1 VLGVACRER
10 PPHELCRTL
19 GVAHSGQA
27 LIELRA
33 GLVGN
38 PLQGFVEVITGV
50 HGELRCHARV
60 GRVSQDVHM
69 DLAASTPKLTIWV
82 TTVCRSL
89 HVAEMVKHV
98 PEQCRKAGVV
108 QPITTEPSVDPEG
121 GVGLVV
127 HLSTTR
133 KK

>member
-27 LIELRA
+27 LAPHRVALILNREHGNGGAGKAQWVALIELCA

-38 PLQGFVEVITGV
+38 PLQGVVEVITGV
-50 HGELRCHARV
+50 RGELGCHARV
-60 GRVSQDVHM
+60 GRVSHDVHM
-69 DLAASTPKLTIWV
+69 DLAASTPKLTVWV

-89 HVAEMVKHV
+89 HVAETVKHV
-98 PEQCRKAGVV
+98 PE
-108 QPITTEPSVDPEG
+108 
-121 GVGLVV
+121 
-127 HLSTTR
+127 
-133 KK
+133 